1 MRVCYAV
8 LHYDERVAERDV
20 TAYLRQ
26 VPIHR
31 ALPREMAAL
40 GHDVHVVHLYP
51 TNAYHVEGGVTHHFV
66 ASGSMARGVARMAGR
81 VRRREAAVY
90 EPAVHAIETLRALRP
105 DIVHVHGIDLNLNLF
120 LLNFALGR
128 RRPPPVILHSH
139 GGYPAASRVG
149 RAVQRANFRRAARL
163 LFTTHAHA
171 EPFINAG
178 VLDGDERVVEVM
190 ETSSDF
196 APMPHAGARRRTG
209 MVGKP
214 VFLWA
219 GRLDPIKD
227 PLTALQ
233 GFERILAAWPHAELY
248 LHYRTDELL
257 PRLGAFCAARPRL
270 AQHVHFCGAAP
281 YERMPDI
288 YSSADFLLQASRREF
303 SGCAV
308 LEAMACGVIPV
319 VTDIP
324 SFRAMTDN
332 GCYGVLFPPGCP
344 DALAEAVQ
352 RILLADLPARSAA
365 VLQHFETALSFPA
378 LARRLVGVYESVA

>member
-8 LHYDERVAERDV
+8 LHYDAAVARRDV
-20 TAYLRQ
+20 AAYLAQ

-51 TNAYHVEGGVTHHFV
+51 TDARYIEGGVTFHFV
-66 ASGSMARGVARMAGR
+66 ASSRLGRAAARMAGR
-81 VRRREAAVY
+81 LRRRDAALY
-90 EPAVHAIETLRALRP
+90 EPAWRAIAAIQALQP
-105 DIVHVHGIDLNLNLF
+105 DIVHLHGLDLNLNLF
-120 LLNFALGR
+120 LLSRSLGR
-128 RRPPPVILHSH
+128 TPPPILLHSH
-139 GGYPAASRVG
+139 GGYPAASRLG
-149 RAVQRANFRRAARL
+149 RAVQRANFRRVARL

-171 EPFINAG
+171 QPFIDAG
-178 VLDGDERVVEVM
+178 VLDNEERVVEVM

-196 APMPHAGARRRTG
+196 TPSPREEARQRTG
-209 MVGKP
+209 MVGQP

-219 GRLDPIKD
+219 GRLDPVKD

-233 GFERILAAWPHAELY
+233 GFERILATWPRAELY
-248 LHYRTDELL
+248 LYYRTAELL
-257 PRLGAFCAARPRL
+257 PRLRAFCEGTPRL
-270 AQHVHFCGAAP
+270 AGHVHFCGAAP
-281 YERMPDI
+281 YAQMPDI

-332 GCYGVLFPPGCP
+332 GCYGVLFPPGQP
-344 DALAEAVQ
+344 DALAQLVL
-352 RILLADLPARSAA
+352 RLSLADLPTRSAA
-365 VLQHFETALSFPA
+365 VRQRFESALSFAA
-378 LARRLVGVYESVA
+378 LARRLHAVYVSIA

>member
-8 LHYDERVAERDV
+8 LHYDARVAGRDV
-20 TAYLRQ
+20 AAYLGQ

-31 ALPREMAAL
+31 VLPREMAAL
-40 GHDVHVVHLYP
+40 EHDVHVVHLYP
-51 TNAYHVEGGVTHHFV
+51 TNARHVEGGVSHHFV
-66 ASGSMARGVARMAGR
+66 ASGRAARGVARMAGR
-81 VRRREAAVY
+81 VRGRDTVIY
-90 EPAVHAIETLRALRP
+90 EPALRAIGAIRDLHP
-105 DIVHVHGIDLNLNLF
+105 DVVHVHGIGLNLNLF
-120 LLNFALGR
+120 LLTLALGR
-128 RRPPPVILHSH
+128 RSPPVVLHYH

-149 RAVQRANFRRAARL
+149 RSVQRANFRRAARL
-163 LFTTHAHA
+163 LFTTRAHA
-171 EPFINAG
+171 QPFMDAG
-178 VLDGDERVVEVM
+178 VLDGDRRVVEVM

-196 APMPHAGARRRTG
+196 APTPRAEARRRIG
-209 MVGKP
+209 MVGEP

-233 GFERILAAWPHAELY
+233 GFERILEAWPHAELY

-257 PRLGAFCAARPRL
+257 PQMRAFCAMRPRL
-270 AQHVHFCGAAP
+270 AQHVHFRGAAA
-281 YERMPDI
+281 YERMADI

-324 SFRAMTDN
+324 SFRAMTHN

-344 DALAEAVQ
+344 DALTEGVL
-352 RILLADLPARSAA
+352 RISPDDLPARSAA
-365 VLQHFETALSFPA
+365 IRQHFQAALSFPA
-378 LARRLVGVYESVA
+378 LARKLDAVYESLS